1 MICLRVQK
9 GTGAG
14 TFFFF
19 FVVVVDK
26 DRSWDFGGS
35 IYMSQ
40 KAERQGEE
48 ELKDRQRQ
56 LQIGGR
62 GSVVLSRRENM
73 DLTNFIGPC
82 RYTESAQARGHEG
95 RDECLGYRPI
105 ILTLE

>member
-1 MICLRVQK
+1 
-9 GTGAG
+9 
-14 TFFFF
+14 
-19 FVVVVDK
+19 
-26 DRSWDFGGS
+26 
-35 IYMSQ
+35 MSQ

-95 RDECLGYRPI
+95 RDERLGYRPI
-105 ILTLE
+105 VQLSTEFFIIYFFRMYIYNHLDILQNYTSTCHLKWGKRR